1 MQMEKLP
8 YIYYYNKYIDK
19 ITKHRNGEELLK
31 DSELFQLLAAVKLK
45 MITNKDALINNISL
59 VSHDITRIAQI
70 KIKKNV
76 NISDLYET
84 IVECLKLD
92 VHHRTL
98 VCFDKTQVDDDTKLL
113 FKIVN
118 ISLDEPLPEHDI
130 IVNEFVRLGLL
141 DFNDK
146 LNELIKQFNEKGKPQ
161 TSSKF
166 TDGSNMYGFWSK
178 IKYGRKLNN
187 LDHDRLRL
195 CKPLM
200 KVYVK
205 ENKDDFDKRIN
216 SFIKHSNENTY
227 TKFSTWNDILDGKLD
242 INWNDFPQYMKNSY
256 ESHIQHCRPDEYK
269 LLRTVKSYIRFL
281 SEYDDPSTIQF
292 WSDCKKNRL
301 CDKWPY
307 NILLSVDKLKKEYN

>member
-1 MQMEKLP
+1 M
-8 YIYYYNKYIDK
+8 
-19 ITKHRNGEELLK
+19 
-31 DSELFQLLAAVKLK
+31 V
-45 MITNKDALINNISL
+45 TNKDALIDNISL

-98 VCFDKTQVDDDTKLL
+98 VCLDDTKLL

-118 ISLDEPLPEHDI
+118 ISLDEPLPEYNI

-161 TSSKF
+161 TSS
-166 TDGSNMYGFWSK
+166 TDGFWSK
-178 IKYGRKLNN
+178 IKHGRKLNN

-195 CKPLM
+195 CEPLM

-281 SEYDDPSTIQF
+281 SEYDDSSTIQF
-292 WSDCKKNRL
+292 WSDCVI
-301 CDKWPY
+301 Y
-307 NILLSVDKLKKEYN
+307 YSV